1 MAEAEA
7 EAAAATWGEGG
18 SGGQGEAGEG
28 HHRPPRCR
36 QGGYW
41 QGQGQLLLH
50 RQSEDYFGSG
60 GANAASSSSAGGDR
74 AFGVRTVRN
83 KLPMSELLRCPPSE
97 LEEETDYPDRSN
109 RKEKGRL
116 PPAKSTKS
124 SRLLEAQMA
133 PMSREEEEARRVKEN
148 FKLNKF
154 RRVESKVKTMM
165 I

>member
-1 MAEAEA
+1 
-7 EAAAATWGEGG
+7 
-18 SGGQGEAGEG
+18 
-28 HHRPPRCR
+28 
-36 QGGYW
+36 
-41 QGQGQLLLH
+41 
-50 RQSEDYFGSG
+50 
-60 GANAASSSSAGGDR
+60 
-74 AFGVRTVRN
+74 
-83 KLPMSELLRCPPSE
+83 MSELLRCPPSE